1 MEGDDVEYM
10 AMQLKELDKQ
20 VFKLRDSNIYLQM
33 EGIESGMDI
42 SEIEEIVDENN
53 TVIKTKMGQIVGM
66 LILL

>member
-66 LILL
+66 LILF